1 MSMSDRRQ
9 KASTRRVL
17 FGVMVV
23 YGAATTLV
31 PLADSLLETAAH
43 ASVEHFDDD
52 SPPCGIGHDALTCPL
67 CQFVGLTFLL
77 PPVGF
82 EFYLQRSPPLFLT
95 VAQQFPEVSRWFFP
109 LGPRGPPP
117 A

>member
-1 MSMSDRRQ
+1 MSDRRLR
-9 KASTRRVL
+9 ASTRRAL

-31 PLADSLLETAAH
+31 PFADSLLETAAH

-52 SPPCGIGHDALTCPL
+52 SRPCGVGHDALTCPL
-67 CQFVGLTFLL
+67 CQFVGLTFLVQ
-77 PPVGF
+77 PVGF
-82 EFYLQRSPPLFLT
+82 EFDLQLSQTLFLT